1 MLHFIGQFCELIC
14 ISFVMTVMYASPVII
29 LWGVSYLIIPEDK
42 G

>member
-1 MLHFIGQFCELIC
+1 
-14 ISFVMTVMYASPVII
+14 MTVMYASPVII